1 MKRSYAI
8 QILHRQFDY
17 LLHLTGLKTD
27 IFGEARTLYSLRHTA
42 IMFRLM
48 NAQNLDLLT
57 LARTARTSAEMIDR
71 FYAKHLTA
79 EMNVAQIQ
87 SQKMES

>member
-1 MKRSYAI
+1 
-8 QILHRQFDY
+8 
-17 LLHLTGLKTD
+17 
-27 IFGEARTLYSLRHTA
+27 
-42 IMFRLM
+42 M